1 MHLSQLNGGRV
12 NFGSVKLILCYVHL
26 TARWNSHQLEVGF
39 L

>member
-12 NFGSVKLILCYVHL
+12 NYGSVKLIPSHVNL
-26 TARWNSHQLEVGF
+26 TARWNSHQLEVGS